1 MKRLQTQNQL
11 QDFLDSE
18 LGWRI
23 KEISTLKAAVKS
35 SAFISEQT
43 LVRASVALLY
53 AHWEGFIKSAA
64 TGYVTYVNNQGLR
77 YSELKTCFVVL
88 GFKKA
93 LHDVQQSKQS
103 QVNATLIDFLRD
115 GLDGKSKL
123 KIDTA
128 INAESNLSASV
139 FENILHAVGFDTA
152 PYEAKAHLI
161 DESLLKRRNTIAHG
175 EYIDVAK
182 DDWAKLAD
190 EVLEML
196 RQFKTDVENAMA
208 LSDFKRP
215 VAAHIA
221 PPYRLDRE

>member
-1 MKRLQTQNQL
+1 MRRLQTQNQL
-11 QDFLDSE
+11 QDFLDAE
-18 LGWRI
+18 LGWRV

-43 LVRASVALLY
+43 LVRAAVALLY

-64 TGYVTYVNNQGLR
+64 TGYVTYVSNQGLS

-103 QVNATLIDFLRD
+103 HVNATLIDFLRD
-115 GLDGKSKL
+115 GLEEKSKL

-128 INAESNLSASV
+128 INTESNLSASV
-139 FENILHAVGFDTA
+139 FKNILHVVGFETT

-190 EVLEML
+190 EILQML
-196 RQFKTDVENAMA
+196 RQFKTDIENAMA
-208 LSDFKRP
+208 LSAFRRP
-215 VAAHIA
+215 VAA
-221 PPYRLDRE
+221 

>member
-11 QDFLDSE
+11 QDFLDAE
-18 LGWRI
+18 LSWRI

-35 SAFISEQT
+35 SVFISEQT

-64 TGYVTYVNNQGLR
+64 TGYVTYVNNQGLC

-93 LHDVQQSKQS
+93 LYDVQQSKQS
-103 QVNATLIDFLRD
+103 HVNATLIDFLRD
-115 GLDGKSKL
+115 GLDEKSKL

-128 INAESNLSASV
+128 INTESNLSASV
-139 FENILHAVGFDTA
+139 FENILHAVGFETA
-152 PYEAKAHLI
+152 PYEAKTHFI

-182 DDWAKLAD
+182 EDWAKLAE
-190 EVLEML
+190 EVLQML
-196 RQFKTDVENAMA
+196 RQFKTDIENAMA
-208 LSDFKRP
+208 LSAFKRP
-215 VAAHIA
+215 VAA
-221 PPYRLDRE
+221 

>member
-11 QDFLDSE
+11 QDFLDAE
-18 LGWRI
+18 FGWRI

-35 SAFISEQT
+35 SPYISEQT
-43 LVRASVALLY
+43 LVRASIALLY

-64 TGYVTYVNNQGLR
+64 TAYVTYVNNQGLS

-88 GFKKA
+88 GFKKT

-103 QVNATLIDFLRD
+103 QLNVTLVDFIRD
-115 GLDGKSKL
+115 GLGEKSKL

-128 INAESNLSASV
+128 INTESNLSATV
-139 FENILHAVGFDTA
+139 FENILQAVGISVA
-152 PYEAKAHLI
+152 PYEAKTNLI
-161 DESLLKRRNTIAHG
+161 NESLLKRRNTIAHG

-190 EVLEML
+190 EVLQML
-196 RQFKTDVENAMA
+196 RQFKTDIENAIAM
-208 LSDFKRP
+208 SSFKRE
-215 VAAHIA
+215 AAA
-221 PPYRLDRE
+221 

>member
-11 QDFLDSE
+11 QDFLDEE

-23 KEISTLKAAVKS
+23 KEISTLKSAVKS

-64 TGYVTYVNNQGLR
+64 TGYVSYVNNQDLN

-88 GFKKA
+88 GFKKT

-103 QVNATLIDFLRD
+103 QLNATLIDFLRD
-115 GLDGKSKL
+115 GLDKKSKL

-128 INAESNLSASV
+128 INTESNLSASV
-139 FENILHAVGFDTA
+139 FENILHAVGFDTQ
-152 PYEAKAHLI
+152 PYEARSNLI

-190 EVLEML
+190 EVLQML
-196 RQFKTDVENAMA
+196 RQFKTDIENAMA
-208 LSDFKRP
+208 QSAFKR
-215 VAAHIA
+215 
-221 PPYRLDRE
+221 

>member
-1 MKRLQTQNQL
+1 MRRLKTQNQL
-11 QDFLDSE
+11 QDFLDAE
-18 LGWRI
+18 LSWRV

-64 TGYVTYVNNQGLR
+64 TGYITYVNNQGLN
-77 YSELKTCFVVL
+77 YSQLKTCFVVL

-103 QVNATLIDFLRD
+103 HVNSTLIDFLRE
-115 GLDGKSKL
+115 GLAEKSNL

-128 INAESNLSASV
+128 INTESNLSASV
-139 FENILHAVGFDTA
+139 FENILHAVGFETS

-190 EVLEML
+190 EVLQML
-196 RQFKTDVENAMA
+196 RQFKTDIENAMA
-208 LSDFKRP
+208 LSAFKRP
-215 VAAHIA
+215 VAT
-221 PPYRLDRE
+221 

>member
-1 MKRLQTQNQL
+1 MKGLQTQNQL
-11 QDFLDSE
+11 QDFLDAE
-18 LGWRI
+18 LSWRV
-23 KEISTLKAAVKS
+23 KEISALKTAVKS
-35 SAFISEQT
+35 ATLISEQT

-64 TGYVTYVNNQGLR
+64 TAYVSYVNNQGLS

-88 GFKKA
+88 GFKKT

-103 QVNATLIDFLRD
+103 DLNTTLVDFLRD
-115 GLDGKSKL
+115 GLGGKSKL

-128 INAESNLSASV
+128 INTDSNLSASV
-139 FENILHAVGFDTA
+139 FENILQAVGFATA
-152 PYEAKAHLI
+152 PYEAKANLI

-190 EVLEML
+190 EVLQML
-196 RQFKTDVENAMA
+196 RQFKTDIENAMA
-208 LSDFKRP
+208 LSAFKRP
-215 VAAHIA
+215 VAG
-221 PPYRLDRE
+221 